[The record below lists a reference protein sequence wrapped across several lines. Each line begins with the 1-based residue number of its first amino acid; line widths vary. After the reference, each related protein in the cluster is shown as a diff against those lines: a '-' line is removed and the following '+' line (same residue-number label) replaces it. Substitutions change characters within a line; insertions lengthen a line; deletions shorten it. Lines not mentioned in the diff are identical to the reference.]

1 VRDGDDYVINGAKTF
16 ISSGILADLVVTAVK
31 TDPTAG
37 HKGISLI
44 AVDAGTPGFTKG
56 RKLDKIGLRSAD
68 TAELSYQDVRVPA
81 TNLIGEENRGFYHL
95 MRNLPAE
102 RLGIAIHAVAQAR
115 RVVELTLAYAQDRKA
130 FGQPIGTFQVNR
142 HAIADMSVL
151 IDVMQVYVDRCIT
164 AVNAGELTAEEAAG
178 AKLWA
183 TEQQWQIIDRCL
195 QLHGGYGYINEYE
208 IARLWRD
215 ARIQRI
221 YGGTSEIMRDLI
233 GRKLGF

>member
-1 VRDGDDYVINGAKTF
+1 
-16 ISSGILADLVVTAVK
+16 
-31 TDPTAG
+31 
-37 HKGISLI
+37 
-44 AVDAGTPGFTKG
+44 
-56 RKLDKIGLRSAD
+56 
-68 TAELSYQDVRVPA
+68 
-81 TNLIGEENRGFYHL
+81 
-95 MRNLPAE
+95 
-102 RLGIAIHAVAQAR
+102 
-115 RVVELTLAYAQDRKA
+115 VELTTAYAQDRKA

-142 HAIADMSVL
+142 HAIADMTVL

-183 TEQQWQIIDRCL
+183 TEQQWQIMDRCL

-215 ARIQRI
+215 ARIQRV

>member
-1 VRDGDDYVINGAKTF
+1 
-16 ISSGILADLVVTAVK
+16 
-31 TDPTAG
+31 
-37 HKGISLI
+37 
-44 AVDAGTPGFTKG
+44 
-56 RKLDKIGLRSAD
+56 
-68 TAELSYQDVRVPA
+68 
-81 TNLIGEENRGFYHL
+81 

-115 RVVELTLAYAQDRKA
+115 RALELTTAYAQDRKA

-164 AVNAGELTAEEAAG
+164 AVNAGELTAEQAAG

-208 IARLWRD
+208 IVRLWPHRFPD
-215 ARIQRI
+215 ASCLPPATAAASGAGL
-221 YGGTSEIMRDLI
+221 GGEVDSGSSD
-233 GRKLGF
+233 G

>member
-1 VRDGDDYVINGAKTF
+1 
-16 ISSGILADLVVTAVK
+16 
-31 TDPTAG
+31 
-37 HKGISLI
+37 
-44 AVDAGTPGFTKG
+44 
-56 RKLDKIGLRSAD
+56 
-68 TAELSYQDVRVPA
+68 
-81 TNLIGEENRGFYHL
+81 

-102 RLGIAIHAVAQAR
+102 RLGIAIHAVGQAR
-115 RVVELTLAYAQDRKA
+115 RAIELTKAYALDRKA

-151 IDVMQVYVDRCIT
+151 LDVMQVYVDRCIT

-178 AKLWA
+178 AKLWT

>member
-31 TDPTAG
+31 TDPGAG
-37 HKGISLI
+37 HKGVSLI
-44 AVDAGTPGFTKG
+44 AVEAGTPGFAKG
-56 RKLDKIGLRSAD
+56 RKLDKIGQKSAD
-68 TAELSYQDVRVPA
+68 TAELSYTDVRVPA

-115 RVVELTLAYAQDRKA
+115 RAVELTKAYALDRKA

-151 IDVMQVYVDRCIT
+151 LDVMQVYVDRCIT
-164 AVNAGELTAEEAAG
+164 AVNAGELTSEEAAG
-178 AKLWA
+178 AKVWA